1 MTEAEGPRVEPVRVV
16 LVDDHS
22 MFRSGVRAEL
32 ATDDG
37 VEIVGEA
44 GGVGE
49 AVAVIGR
56 SKPDVDRKSVV

>member
-32 ATDDG
+32 PPTTG
-37 VEIVGEA
+37 W
-44 GGVGE
+44 
-49 AVAVIGR
+49 R
-56 SKPDVDRKSVV
+56 SSARPAASARRSR